1 MPYRSS
7 PCFMHELDSSFQL
20 ITERNARIKRIYD
33 VPARSDGYRVLVDR
47 IWPRG
52 VSKQR
57 AKLDAWLPELA
68 PSAELRK
75 WFGHDPARWQEFH
88 KRYRAELARKAPLVD
103 SIRHRALDEPVT
115 LLYAARD
122 PLHNH
127 ALVLQQVIEAA

>member
-1 MPYRSS
+1 
-7 PCFMHELDSSFQL
+7 MHELDSSFQL
-20 ITERNARIKRIYD
+20 ITERNVRIKRIYD
-33 VPARSDGYRVLVDR
+33 AAERSDGYRILIDR

-68 PSAELRK
+68 PGAELRK
-75 WFGHDPARWQEFH
+75 WFGHDPARWQEFR
-88 KRYRAELARKAPLVD
+88 KRYRAELAQEAPLIG

-122 PLHNH
+122 PLHNN
-127 ALVLQQVIEAA
+127 AVVLQHVIEAA

>member
-1 MPYRSS
+1 
-7 PCFMHELDSSFQL
+7 MHELDSNFQL
-20 ITERNARIKRIYD
+20 ITERNVRIKRIYD
-33 VPARSDGYRVLVDR
+33 APARSDGYRILIDR
-47 IWPRG
+47 LWPRG
-52 VSKQR
+52 VSKQH

-68 PSAELRK
+68 PGAELRK

-88 KRYRAELARKAPLVD
+88 KRYRAELARKAPLID